1 MSPGIEKD
9 DEPQDMTKT
18 NISPTGSLN
27 LVPRSSHGNFR
38 PYQSMGQYSLAKIA
52 RQSNS
57 PKSRHISPGSSSP
70 DRLPEYVARRNQL
83 TLITNPIIQ
92 NADKLETVSEDKAV
106 PINKN
111 KLFNKVHV
119 KSATKPKIRVESA
132 EKHRISQIEENQGL
146 LITES

>member
-1 MSPGIEKD
+1 MALLG
-9 DEPQDMTKT
+9 
-18 NISPTGSLN
+18 
-27 LVPRSSHGNFR
+27 V
-38 PYQSMGQYSLAKIA
+38 
-52 RQSNS
+52 
-57 PKSRHISPGSSSP
+57 
-70 DRLPEYVARRNQL
+70 
-83 TLITNPIIQ
+83 LITNPIIQ

-106 PINKN
+106 PINRN